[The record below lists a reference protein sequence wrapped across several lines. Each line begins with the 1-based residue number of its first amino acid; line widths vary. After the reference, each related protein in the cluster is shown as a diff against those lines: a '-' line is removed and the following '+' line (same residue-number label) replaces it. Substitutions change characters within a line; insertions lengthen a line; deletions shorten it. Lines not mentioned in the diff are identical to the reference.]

1 MGRRLPGSQ
10 IIDEGP
16 RARLIV
22 TFGSGSGPGARR
34 GPPAPPGTHPS
45 DRSAQGGKPDDHALD
60 TPRTSADHWVEIA
73 AFLEEQL
80 LG

>member
-22 TFGSGSGPGARR
+22 TFRVRVTARAEALPLLPGPIRRTGQRKVVARAL
-34 GPPAPPGTHPS
+34 AP
-45 DRSAQGGKPDDHALD
+45 DCARAAERRRRVQD
-60 TPRTSADHWVEIA
+60 TYLCTY
-73 AFLEEQL
+73 
-80 LG
+80 

>member
-16 RARLIV
+16 ADCDIRCG
-22 TFGSGSGPGARR
+22 FGSRAEALPLLPKPH
-34 GPPAPPGTHPS
+34 PP
-45 DRSAQGGKPDDHALD
+45 DRSAQGGKPDEVALD

-73 AFLEEQL
+73 AFLEETL